1 MSERPPSDHASVPPR
16 REFLQ
21 QIGRTGL
28 AVAGAAAAAFW
39 LHDRESPAH
48 EDRAVVLPSFRVEA
62 SAGAGRMAVI
72 HGTSIEAMVK
82 AAASELGGMERFVR
96 SGDVVLIKPNV
107 AFDRG
112 PLLGATTHPDVVG
125 AIVRLCRSAG
135 ASKVI
140 VADNPI
146 NSPEAAFARTGIAR
160 AAAEAGALVRYPRPD
175 AFRDV
180 AMDGVVLRRWPLFA
194 GAFADVTR
202 VIGVAPAKDHNLCG
216 ASLTIKNWYGLLGG
230 GRNRLHQRI
239 HDAIADLACL
249 VRPTLVF
256 LDATRLL
263 MTNGPTGGSL
273 SDVAAG
279 DTIVC
284 GVDPVAVDAY
294 GAMRLGRDLDVVR
307 YLALAEARGAGT
319 RTWRSLA
326 WREVT
331 V

>member
-1 MSERPPSDHASVPPR
+1 MIPIDPAR
-16 REFLQ
+16 RQLLVRLA
-21 QIGRTGL
+21 RTGL
-28 AVAGAAAAAFW
+28 ALAGTAGAVRW
-39 LHDRESPAH
+39 LHDRNVNREEAAVSLGRYDVERPLAAPMLAIVH
-48 EDRAVVLPSFRVEA
+48 GRSVERMVRA
-62 SAGAGRMAVI
+62 AV
-72 HGTSIEAMVK
+72 G
-82 AAASELGGMERFVR
+82 ELGGMAVFVR
-96 SGDVVLIKPNV
+96 RGDVVLVKPNV

-112 PLLGATTHPDVVG
+112 PALGATTSPEVVG
-125 AIVRLCRSAG
+125 AIVRLCREAG
-135 ASKVI
+135 ARDVI

-146 NSPEAAFARTGIAR
+146 NSPEGAFARSGIGR
-160 AAAEAGALVRYPRPD
+160 AALDAGARVMLPRAA

-180 AMDGVVLRRWPLFA
+180 AFGGTVLDRWPVFYEPLRQ
-194 GAFADVTR
+194 VTR

-230 GRNRLHQRI
+230 GRNRLHQHI
-239 HDAIADLACL
+239 DDTIADLACA

-273 SDVAAG
+273 ADVAPG

-294 GAMRLGRDLDVVR
+294 GAMRLGRDSDRVP
-307 YLALAEARGAGT
+307 YLARAEARGAGS
-319 RTWRSLA
+319 RDWRALPH
-326 WREVT
+326 REVA

>member
-146 NSPEAAFARTGIAR
+146 NSPEGAFYKSGIGR
-160 AAAEAGALVRYPRPD
+160 AAREAGAVVLYPASNDFRPLD
-175 AFRDV
+175 INGEVLHRWPVFHRAFRDV
-180 AMDGVVLRRWPLFA
+180 
-194 GAFADVTR
+194 TK
-202 VIGVAPAKDHNLCG
+202 VIGVAPLKDHNLCG
-216 ASLTIKNWYGLLGG
+216 ASMTMKNWYGLLGG
-230 GRNRLHQRI
+230 ARSQFHQKI
-239 HDAIADLACL
+239 HPVIADLAGMIQ
-249 VRPTLVF
+249 PTLVF
-256 LDATRLL
+256 LDATRIL
-263 MTNGPTGGSL
+263 MTNGPTGGTL
-273 SDVAAG
+273 SDVVAG
-279 DTIVC
+279 NTIVA
-284 GVDPVAVDAY
+284 GVDQVAVDAY
-294 GAMRLGRDLDVVR
+294 GFTRLGRDPGQLGYLQIASARKIGSADWRRLDV
-307 YLALAEARGAGT
+307 
-319 RTWRSLA
+319 
-326 WREVT
+326 REMSV
-331 V
+331 